1 MALSVRAEGKK
12 VNSNINVTPM
22 VDVML
27 VLLIIFMVITPMLQ
41 KGVSVDMARVNNPM
55 PMPDA
60 DKEDSLLVA
69 VMRDGQ
75 IFFGS
80 DKIKAD
86 ELTAKVKDRLAN
98 KVDKRV
104 FIKADARAKYGNVVD
119 VVDNVRSAGV
129 DDVGLLTEQV
139 QAGPAGK
146 KPPAPGASTGAGG
159 Q

>member
-1 MALSVRAEGKK
+1 MALNVRAEGKK

-104 FIKADARAKYGNVVD
+104 FIKADARARYGNVVD

-139 QAGPAGK
+139 QVGPGK